1 MKTREHNSTASNS
14 GAPHGRSFIGVISC
28 VVTGATLFA
37 VIPNEII
44 ERPWWLLPV
53 GRIHA
58 GWWVLAGVLILTA
71 DYLAGVDSQFPMLYA
86 IPVALAA
93 WYSDRWPAVALA
105 IAVPVFHIGFV
116 MIAMGRTES
125 ALLLATMTAA
135 RGIVILVMALW
146 FARLA
151 EHERQLLR
159 YVVKLEGLLPIC
171 SVCKSIRN
179 ESGAWEPLERFIESR
194 SDTNFTHGLCPKCVA
209 QHY

>member
-1 MKTREHNSTASNS
+1 
-14 GAPHGRSFIGVISC
+14 
-28 VVTGATLFA
+28 
-37 VIPNEII
+37 VIPNELI

-125 ALLLATMTAA
+125 AMLLATMTAA

-179 ESGAWEPLERFIESR
+179 EAGAWEPLEGFIESR

>member
-1 MKTREHNSTASNS
+1 M
-14 GAPHGRSFIGVISC
+14 
-28 VVTGATLFA
+28 
-37 VIPNEII
+37 IPNDALD
-44 ERPWWLLPV
+44 RPWWLLPP

-58 GWWVLAGVLILTA
+58 RWWVLAAVIVLVA

-86 IPVALAA
+86 VPVALAA
-93 WYSDRWPAVALA
+93 WYSDRWTAVMLA
-105 IAVPVFHIGFV
+105 IAVPVFHILLV
-116 MIAMGRTES
+116 LMVMGRTES
-125 ALLLATMTAA
+125 AILLATMTAA

-179 ESGAWEPLERFIESR
+179 ETGVWEPLETFISTR
-194 SDTNFTHGLCPKCVA
+194 SDADFTHGLCPKCVMR
-209 QHY
+209 QY